1 MSEEMKTVEYYTSQ
15 IADGNEL
22 IDSLFKDIAKSK
34 MLAKNKDLLD
44 AVIKITEGVLSKI
57 KEHTNSLEKLYNIK
71 SIEDINKEDPL
82 INLESAKKLTETEL
96 KEYQFNSRSVKV
108 DMKDIKEGDYIS
120 YGGNEGRVNKK
131 TPKCLFI
138 SIAMKQ
144 DIVKET
150 YSNYSMQHSYY
161 MFVDINSDIE
171 VLPDKKKVLIKDVK
185 VNKATHNF
193 IQIDMTD
200 LGN

>member
-22 IDSLFKDIAKSK
+22 IESLYKDIAKSK

-57 KEHTNSLEKLYNIK
+57 KEHTDNLEKLYNMK
-71 SIEDINKEDPL
+71 STEEDPL

-96 KEYQFNSRSVKV
+96 KQYQFNSRSIKV
-108 DMKDIKEGDYIS
+108 DMKDIKVGDYIS

-144 DIVKET
+144 DIIKET
-150 YSNYSMQHSYY
+150 YCNYSKYHSYY

-171 VLPDKKKVLIKDVK
+171 NLPDKKKILIKDVK
-185 VNKATHNF
+185 VDKATHNF

-200 LGN
+200 LEN